1 MYKLMYESSFL
12 LTDMYMYMRKLEK
25 YTCTLYINIYLHADL
40 YTHTHVYRL
49 SMVIYTHIQTCIYKI
64 KHGDDNLF

>member
-12 LTDMYMYMRKLEK
+12 LTDMYMYLRKLEK

-40 YTHTHVYRL
+40 YTHTYLQVKHGY
-49 SMVIYTHIQTCIYKI
+49 IHAYTDMHIQ
-64 KHGDDNLF
+64 N